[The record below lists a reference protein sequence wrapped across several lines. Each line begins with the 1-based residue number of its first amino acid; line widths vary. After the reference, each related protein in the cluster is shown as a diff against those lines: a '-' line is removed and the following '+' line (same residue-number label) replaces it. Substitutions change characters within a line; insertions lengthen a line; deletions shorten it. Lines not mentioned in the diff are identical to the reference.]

1 MTLLNRRNL
10 LIGGL
15 AVGGAI
21 GAGAL
26 LFSGG
31 APSAQELTIENVLF
45 DPVNPVLGNPESDIT
60 IVEFFDYQCPYCKSN
75 HPALTETVAADGNVR
90 LVLKDWPIFGAPS
103 IRASQLA
110 LGAADLNAYEAAS
123 TALMA
128 TQGRLTEKA
137 VEKTLKDAGLDVG
150 AIDKAYR
157 TERAKWDGL
166 MARNSKQ
173 AAHLG
178 LRGTPAFIVGTT
190 IYSGAMSGDDLTAAI
205 AQARG

>member
-1 MTLLNRRNL
+1 MTRLNRRTL

-15 AVGGAI
+15 ATGGAI

-31 APSAQELTIENVLF
+31 APSAQELSIDDVLF
-45 DPVNPVLGNPESDIT
+45 DPVNPVLGNPDGDVT

-90 LVLKDWPIFGAPS
+90 LVMKDWPIFGAPS

-110 LGAADLNAYEAAS
+110 LGAASIDAYEAAS

-137 VEKTLKDAGLDVG
+137 VEQTLKDAGLDVA

-157 TERAKWDGL
+157 SERAKWDGL
-166 MARNSKQ
+166 MARNGNQ
-173 AAHLG
+173 AAQLG
-178 LRGTPAFIVGTT
+178 IRGTPAFIVGTT
-190 IYSGAMSGDDLTAAI
+190 IYSGAMSGDDLKKAI